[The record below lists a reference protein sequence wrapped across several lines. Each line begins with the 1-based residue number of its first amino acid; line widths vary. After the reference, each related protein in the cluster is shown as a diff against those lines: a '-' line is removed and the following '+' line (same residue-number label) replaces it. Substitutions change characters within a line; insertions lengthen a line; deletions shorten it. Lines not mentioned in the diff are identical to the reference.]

1 MVKISG
7 IIQLKFKEG
16 IDFGKVQETINN
28 IYLKNR
34 NIIYGM
40 EYNQF
45 DKEETLIELNRKIK
59 EWCKYNREIKG

>member
-1 MVKISG
+1 MTKISG

-16 IDFGKVQETINN
+16 IDFDKVQETINN
-28 IYLKNR
+28 IYLKNTEV
-34 NIIYGM
+34 IDGM

-59 EWCKYNREIKG
+59 EWCK

>member
-1 MVKISG
+1 MSRISG

-28 IYLKNR
+28 IYLENKDF
-34 NIIYGM
+34 IDGM

-45 DKEETLIELNRKIK
+45 DKEETLIELNNKIK
-59 EWCKYNREIKG
+59 EWCK

>member
-1 MVKISG
+1 MSKISG

-16 IDFGKVQETINN
+16 IDFEKVQETINN
-28 IYLKNR
+28 IYLKNKEV
-34 NIIYGM
+34 IDGM

-59 EWCKYNREIKG
+59 EWCKW